1 MITTGTAPFLF
12 LGPDARIVRAVEDI
26 DTKTSRKWAGALR
39 QVSYDTGLCPQYTTS
54 VIVYNPCCVCRS
66 SKTPGGFR

>member
-1 MITTGTAPFLF
+1 MNTTGTAPLLF

-26 DTKTSRKWAGALR
+26 DTTTSRKWAVALR
-39 QVSYDTGLCPQYTTS
+39 QVSYDTGVCPKYTTS

-66 SKTPGGFR
+66 SKIPVRFR